1 MGECTAAPYHVV
13 CSEYSRGRRGANRNS
28 YALVSGH
35 RGVLQIDNVRIEMC
49 TIAALWRRG
58 LAAGPARV
66 EFGRVSAEC
75 CLPTRVAA
83 SSPLASCLQQTRA
96 FGAGD
101 LKIVA
106 ARMKSVKSIQKITK
120 AMKMVAASKLRMD
133 QKRLENGMPFALPVQ
148 RIVGRIPVPEE
159 KADLTILAL
168 TSDKG
173 LCGGVNSAVSRL
185 VRDTVKATESIG
197 AHTSIIG
204 VGDKVRSALQRVFGD
219 RFNRMLTEATRFPW
233 SFANA
238 AVIADRLIKEDP
250 ARLVVVYNHFK
261 SAVAYDTLSQN
272 VLTNRQAAK
281 STKQELAAYECE
293 PEISEVW
300 KDLHDFYCAC
310 TVYGCMLDNVASEQS
325 ARMSAMDNASTNAG
339 EMISALTLRYNRAR
353 QAKITTELVEIISGA
368 NALE

>member
-1 MGECTAAPYHVV
+1 M
-13 CSEYSRGRRGANRNS
+13 S
-28 YALVSGH
+28 
-35 RGVLQIDNVRIEMC
+35 
-49 TIAALWRRG
+49 ALWRRG
-58 LAAGPARV
+58 LAAGPAG
-66 EFGRVSAEC
+66 FGGVSAEC
-75 CLPTRVAA
+75 CLSTRAAA
-83 SSPLASCLQQTRA
+83 SSFLVQCFQQRRA

-106 ARMKSVKSIQKITK
+106 ARMKSIKSIQKITK

-148 RIVGRIPVPEE
+148 RIVGRISVPEE
-159 KADLTILAL
+159 KADLAILAL

-185 VRDTVKATESIG
+185 VRDTVKATESLG
-197 AHTSIIG
+197 AHASILG

-219 RFNRMLTEATRFPW
+219 RFNRMITEATRFPW

-238 AVIADRLIKEDP
+238 AVIADRLIREDP

-310 TVYGCMLDNVASEQS
+310 TVYGCMLDNIASEQS

-339 EMISALTLRYNRAR
+339 EMISALTLKYNRAR